1 MPRARIR
8 PRTAALLIA
17 TLLLL
22 SAGVGTGLGLAFAG
36 TRNFRGSD
44 IYGTDRPALPTQI
57 LDRNDRLITQ
67 FFSVEKREIIRFEE
81 LPRHLIDALLTRED
95 RHFYRH
101 RGFRVPDILR
111 ATWTTVRGGFGGGAS
126 TITQQLA
133 GSLFADRSEIT
144 LRRKLVEL
152 WYAIQL
158 ERWLT
163 KDEILERYLNLV
175 YFGEGTYGIEAAAQ
189 FYTGHSARDITV
201 AEASMLVVQLNRP
214 GGNSPFTY
222 PNRAR
227 ELQTNNLQ
235 QMVELGYV
243 TQEEADRSLVR
254 YWDAFDFTRSNVS
267 SAFYER
273 VDRARHFSEH
283 VRLRL
288 EELLLGKVDLYRDG
302 LVVHTTLDLDHQAI
316 ANEVMEQH
324 LDRVNDLRN
333 TQRSTRV
340 AVAEDE
346 FLPVVDLLSLAF
358 DVGRL
363 RVGNQADRMAGRARF
378 GDELSPALDLLSLTW
393 DTGQLKALTRRI
405 REEQTVRQRRVEVQG
420 ALVSIEPSSGH
431 ILSMVGGRD
440 LARGNQFNRAVQ
452 SKVQPGSAF
461 KPLYYSAA
469 ISSGAV
475 TPATMLM
482 DAPVVFYNPD
492 GTPYVPQNY
501 LGEWQGR
508 VLTRTALKH
517 SMNIPSLRVLS
528 LVGFDAAIDRASRL
542 LGIADPLEIEQAFAR
557 TYPLGLGVV
566 TVTPLQM
573 ARAYATF
580 ANQGREVEPIA
591 IRFVT
596 DRDGN
601 DVLGVEK
608 ELRDRQRAA
617 GERLKIMDPAAA
629 YLMVD
634 LLTSTVRSGTLT
646 ASAGRVGG
654 LDFPIAGKTGTTQ
667 NWSDAWTVGFTP
679 DVVTAVWMGFDEPG
693 ESLGRSLSGGRAAGT
708 TWADYMKRI
717 HSGSPVRDFVMPATG
732 LIRVAVDA
740 RSGLL
745 PSGDEPIIHELFLTG
760 TEPKTRDTLSG
771 AVAARGDVV
780 ANNLRRA
787 LATIDVDPPP
797 FQAPLD
803 EPSVGTGQS
812 RPPDPQSPDGNPL
825 LD

>member
-1 MPRARIR
+1 M
-8 PRTAALLIA
+8 T
-17 TLLLL
+17 
-22 SAGVGTGLGLAFAG
+22 
-36 TRNFRGSD
+36 
-44 IYGTDRPALPTQI
+44 
-57 LDRNDRLITQ
+57 
-67 FFSVEKREIIRFEE
+67 
-81 LPRHLIDALLTRED
+81 
-95 RHFYRH
+95 
-101 RGFRVPDILR
+101 
-111 ATWTTVRGGFGGGAS
+111 
-126 TITQQLA
+126 
-133 GSLFADRSEIT
+133 
-144 LRRKLVEL
+144 
-152 WYAIQL
+152 
-158 ERWLT
+158 
-163 KDEILERYLNLV
+163 
-175 YFGEGTYGIEAAAQ
+175 
-189 FYTGHSARDITV
+189 
-201 AEASMLVVQLNRP
+201 
-214 GGNSPFTY
+214 
-222 PNRAR
+222 
-227 ELQTNNLQ
+227 
-235 QMVELGYV
+235 
-243 TQEEADRSLVR
+243 
-254 YWDAFDFTRSNVS
+254 

-273 VDRARHFSEH
+273 VDRARHFSEY
-283 VRLRL
+283 VRLQL

-302 LVVHTTLDLDHQAI
+302 LTVYTTLDLDQQAI
-316 ANEVMEQH
+316 ANAVMEQH
-324 LDRVNDLRN
+324 LNRVNDLRN
-333 TQRSTRV
+333 LQRGTRI
-340 AVAEDE
+340 AVAEEE
-346 FLPVVDLLSLAF
+346 FLPVVDLMSLAF
-358 DVGRL
+358 DIDRM
-363 RVGNQADRMAGRARF
+363 RIGNQAERMAGRQRF
-378 GDELSPALDLLSLTW
+378 EDELSPALDLLSAIW
-393 DTGQLKALTRRI
+393 DTGRIKALTRRV
-405 REEQTVRQRRVEVQG
+405 REEQALRQRRVEVQG
-420 ALVSIEPSSGH
+420 ALVSIDPSSGH

-492 GTPYVPQNY
+492 GTPYIPQNY

-528 LVGFDAAIDRASRL
+528 TVGFDAAIDRASRL
-542 LGIADPLEIEQAFAR
+542 LGITDPVEIEQAFPR

-591 IRFVT
+591 IRFVR

-601 DVLGVEK
+601 DVLEVQK

-617 GERLKIMDPAAA
+617 GDRLKIMDPAAA

-717 HSGSPVRDFVMPATG
+717 HAGSPVRDFERPATG

-760 TEPKTRDTLSG
+760 TEPKTRDTL
-771 AVAARGDVV
+771 AVAVDARREVV
-780 ANNLRRA
+780 ANNLRRS
-787 LATIDVDPPP
+787 LATIDLDPQL

-812 RPPDPQSPDGNPL
+812 HSPDGNPL

>member
-1 MPRARIR
+1 M
-8 PRTAALLIA
+8 
-17 TLLLL
+17 
-22 SAGVGTGLGLAFAG
+22 
-36 TRNFRGSD
+36 
-44 IYGTDRPALPTQI
+44 
-57 LDRNDRLITQ
+57 
-67 FFSVEKREIIRFEE
+67 EKREIIRFEE

-101 RGFRVPDILR
+101 PGFRVPDILR
-111 ATWTTVRGGFGGGAS
+111 ATWTTLRGGFGGGAS

-243 TQEEADRSLVR
+243 TQAEADRSLVR
-254 YWDAFDFTRSNVS
+254 YWDDFDFTRSNVS

-273 VDRARHFSEH
+273 VDRARHFRHFSEY

-302 LVVHTTLDLDHQAI
+302 LTVYTTLDLDQQAI
-316 ANEVMEQH
+316 ANAVMEQH
-324 LDRVNDLRN
+324 LNRVNDLRN
-333 TQRSTRV
+333 LQRGTRI

-346 FLPVVDLLSLAF
+346 FLPVVDLMSLAF
-358 DVGRL
+358 DIDRM
-363 RVGNQADRMAGRARF
+363 RIGNQADRMAGRQRF
-378 GDELSPALDLLSLTW
+378 EDELSPALDLLSAIW
-393 DTGQLKALTRRI
+393 DTGQLKALTRRV
-405 REEQTVRQRRVEVQG
+405 REEQALRQRRVEVQG

-492 GTPYVPQNY
+492 GTPLHPAE
-501 LGEWQGR
+501 LPGR
-508 VLTRTALKH
+508 MAGARADANGAEALDEH
-517 SMNIPSLRVLS
+517 SIPSRAEHRRLRCRDRPCQPAARDYRSGRSRASVPAH
-528 LVGFDAAIDRASRL
+528 VPARARRGHGDAAADGASLCDLRQP
-542 LGIADPLEIEQAFAR
+542 GTR
-557 TYPLGLGVV
+557 RG
-566 TVTPLQM
+566 
-573 ARAYATF
+573 
-580 ANQGREVEPIA
+580 
-591 IRFVT
+591 T
-596 DRDGN
+596 DRDP
-601 DVLGVEK
+601 V
-608 ELRDRQRAA
+608 RQGPGRKRRAGGRKGTARSPA
-617 GERLKIMDPAAA
+617 G
-629 YLMVD
+629 
-634 LLTSTVRSGTLT
+634 
-646 ASAGRVGG
+646 
-654 LDFPIAGKTGTTQ
+654 
-667 NWSDAWTVGFTP
+667 
-679 DVVTAVWMGFDEPG
+679 
-693 ESLGRSLSGGRAAGT
+693 SGGPAEDHG
-708 TWADYMKRI
+708 
-717 HSGSPVRDFVMPATG
+717 SG
-732 LIRVAVDA
+732 
-740 RSGLL
+740 
-745 PSGDEPIIHELFLTG
+745 
-760 TEPKTRDTLSG
+760 
-771 AVAARGDVV
+771 
-780 ANNLRRA
+780 
-787 LATIDVDPPP
+787 PPP
-797 FQAPLD
+797 
-803 EPSVGTGQS
+803 T
-812 RPPDPQSPDGNPL
+812 
-825 LD
+825 